1 MSAVVE
7 VAPQPVPDPVPE
19 VPEGRR
25 RAPRERFRRVR
36 AWWTGVR
43 TAQRPAVSDQVSV
56 ASSSLTVLAVV
67 CAWLLL
73 QLLVLSGLAQD
84 REQTLLH
91 DQLRADLAAATT
103 PVGGI
108 IAPGTPVAQLSA
120 PSIDLEQVVVEGTGA
135 GQLTEGPGHRRDTV
149 MPGQAGTSVV
159 YGRAVTHGGP
169 FGDVTDLVKG
179 DVLEVT
185 TGQGVARYTV
195 EGVRRTGDPLP
206 QPLAAGEGRLTLVTA
221 EGSGRLSALSAGSA
235 VYVDAELAT
244 EPQAA
249 PAGRLS
255 AVTDAELPMGTDS
268 SAMAALALALGAL
281 LAVAA
286 GLTWLAR
293 RVGAPLAWVLG
304 LAPVLAAA
312 WVAGDMAVHLL
323 PNLL

>member
-7 VAPQPVPDPVPE
+7 IAPQPLPDPVPE
-19 VPEGRR
+19 APEGRR
-25 RAPRERFRRVR
+25 RAPRDRFRRVR
-36 AWWTGVR
+36 TWWTNAR
-43 TAQRPAVSDQVSV
+43 AAERPAVSDQVSV
-56 ASSSLTVLAVV
+56 VSSSLTVLAVV

-84 REQTLLH
+84 REQSLLH
-91 DQLRADLAAATT
+91 DQLRADLAAATA
-103 PVGGI
+103 PVGGL
-108 IAPGTPVAQLSA
+108 IAPGTPVAQISA
-120 PSIDLEQVVVEGTGA
+120 PTIDLEQVVVEGTGA

-159 YGRAVTHGGP
+159 YGRAVTNGGP
-169 FGDVTDLVKG
+169 FGAVTGLAKG
-179 DVLEVT
+179 DVIEVT

-195 EGVRRTGDPLP
+195 DDVRRAGDPLP

-235 VYVDAELAT
+235 VYVDAELVT
-244 EPQAA
+244 EPQPV

-255 AVTDAELPMGTDS
+255 AVTEAELPMGTDT

-281 LAVAA
+281 LVVAA

-304 LAPVLAAA
+304 IAPLLAAA
-312 WVAGDMAVHLL
+312 WVTGDMAVHLL